1 MAGAAWLNRQST
13 IDVSAF
19 QQRLLTLRVH
29 LDLTQEQFAK
39 RVGVSLQ
46 LIYRWENGLGMPDIR
61 NLVKLCKA
69 LNVSADFLL
78 GLQYEVRGKKQKGN
92 DDGSE

>member
-1 MAGAAWLNRQST
+1 MASAAWLNRQT
-13 IDVSAF
+13 NIDVSAF

-46 LIYRWENGLGMPDIR
+46 LIYRWENGHGMPDIR

-69 LNVSADFLL
+69 LNVSADFIL
-78 GLQYEVRGKKQKGN
+78 GLQFEMRIKSKKG
-92 DDGSE
+92 GG